1 MLPGKY
7 QVNLKFAETAVRNKG
22 ERVFD
27 VLING
32 KKVLA
37 GFDILQEAGGA
48 NKALEKTFKDVEPD
62 ANGQVTL
69 QFVASVQTAKVCGME
84 IERQ

>member
-1 MLPGKY
+1 ML
-7 QVNLKFAETAVRNKG
+7 
-22 ERVFD
+22 
-27 VLING
+27 NG
-32 KKVLA
+32 QKALA
-37 GFDILQEAGGA
+37 GFDIPHEAGVP

-62 ANGQVTL
+62 ANGQITL